1 MRYIGVDTSRNEEDD
16 QVVGIFN
23 IIQEDDQEEGIFII
37 IQKNPNTIVRLKED
51 EAC

>member
-1 MRYIGVDTSRNEEDD
+1 MRYIRVDTSRNEEDD

-23 IIQEDDQEEGIFII
+23 IIQ
-37 IQKNPNTIVRLKED
+37 KKTNTIVHLKED

>member
-16 QVVGIFN
+16 QEVGIFN
-23 IIQEDDQEEGIFII
+23 IIQEDDQVVGIFNI
-37 IQKNPNTIVRLKED
+37 IQKKTNTVVHLKEN